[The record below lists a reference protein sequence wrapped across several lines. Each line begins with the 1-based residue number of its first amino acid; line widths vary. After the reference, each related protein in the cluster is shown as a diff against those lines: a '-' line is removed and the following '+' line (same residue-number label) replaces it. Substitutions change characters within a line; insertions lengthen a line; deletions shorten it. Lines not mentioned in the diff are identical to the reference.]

1 MLDKI
6 RRLFGDK
13 KPSNIIVRRAS
24 ENPFVFGWINGTLT
38 QQSCPKGQI
47 RDLFNMLVEGNG
59 RTLTSSSNPSP
70 RLKMLLGPQ
79 LFVKSIRYIF
89 HNFHFLSGKAIRDS
103 LFSQCGLPWHLLAQ
117 LSLPHTVWRLQWQPH
132 QPRGHWHR
140 RLCPSDQKPCQQN
153 HRHGGRAVASQSQTG
168 NSRRILG

>member
-89 HNFHFLSGKAIRDS
+89 NNFYVCES
-103 LFSQCGLPWHLLAQ
+103 
-117 LSLPHTVWRLQWQPH
+117 HTITF
-132 QPRGHWHR
+132 
-140 RLCPSDQKPCQQN
+140 
-153 HRHGGRAVASQSQTG
+153 AV
-168 NSRRILG
+168 